1 MNDFLISAISDNLF
15 EQINSLV
22 GPVICSIDYEKLKGI
37 SDSVNKLSGVGERT
51 ADSEAEH
58 CFLILKLL
66 NVVFEKYISKKT
78 AVLPKWLI
86 EVREK
91 ISRPENFIIPL
102 GDLLENFFYSRAYV
116 SIAFKKYT
124 GETVVEFRNRLRVKY
139 SVSLLAE
146 NSMSI
151 NAIAGILGWDNP
163 NNYIIA
169 FKKVYGVTPLQYRNS
184 LLKN

>member
-1 MNDFLISAISDNLF
+1 M
-15 EQINSLV
+15 
-22 GPVICSIDYEKLKGI
+22 
-37 SDSVNKLSGVGERT
+37 
-51 ADSEAEH
+51 
-58 CFLILKLL
+58 
-66 NVVFEKYISKKT
+66 
-78 AVLPKWLI
+78 
-86 EVREK
+86 
-91 ISRPENFIIPL
+91 
-102 GDLLENFFYSRAYV
+102 LENFFYSRAYI